1 MYVFA
6 YLKRTQKSVHV
17 CTRRRSVHVCMLY
30 SEYTRSILG
39 VYSDYTRSILGV
51 YSEYTWS
58 ILRGIIAWPTYAP
71 SMVRPTEKNSRHE
84 GRSDQLQLRHCDDD
98 QLPFEHLEEL
108 LQSVA
113 TGLRPAFKPGGLPA
127 PTLRST
133 TLGDK
138 FPLAGRWW
146 AAFSRRPVSVSR
158 LRARGRHA
166 S

>member
-1 MYVFA
+1 MMLSVMDARLMYVFA

-39 VYSDYTRSILGV
+39 VYSD
-51 YSEYTWS
+51 WS